1 MKAVLTSAHKFH
13 DDIKER
19 IASLGYEVIDHGS
32 ENEEFTEEEY
42 LCDVVVGLNP
52 FMKSKVEKFKN
63 LRFFQATSAGFD
75 TIPVDKLKEKGIA
88 FSNARD
94 VYSVPI
100 AEFTIMRILEIKS
113 HLCISH
119 SKRRAFGT
127 EISDF
132 RS

>member
-19 IASLGYEVIDHGS
+19 IASLGYDVIDHGS

-63 LRFFQATSAGFD
+63 LRQPPQALIRYPWIS
-75 TIPVDKLKEKGIA
+75 LRRKE
-88 FSNARD
+88 
-94 VYSVPI
+94 
-100 AEFTIMRILEIKS
+100 
-113 HLCISH
+113 
-119 SKRRAFGT
+119 
-127 EISDF
+127 
-132 RS
+132 

>member
-19 IASLGYEVIDHGS
+19 IASLGYDVIDHGS
-32 ENEEFTEEEY
+32 ENKEFTEEEY

-75 TIPVDKLKEKGIA
+75 TIPVDKLKEKG
-88 FSNARD
+88 
-94 VYSVPI
+94 SV
-100 AEFTIMRILEIKS
+100 FQRKGRI
-113 HLCISH
+113 
-119 SKRRAFGT
+119 
-127 EISDF
+127 
-132 RS
+132 

>member
-100 AEFTIMRILEIKS
+100 AEF
-113 HLCISH
+113 
-119 SKRRAFGT
+119 SKYPIIFSIYSADLYHTQRFFPLRFP
-127 EISDF
+127 
-132 RS
+132 